1 MRKRRRDHMAKKN
14 ETVVEEVK
22 TNDVQAVIDEL
33 AAKANVALEKMSDF
47 DQEKVDYIV
56 HQGAIAALDK
66 HMLLAKMAIEETG
79 RGVYED
85 KAIKNMYASEYIW
98 NNIKHDKTVGV
109 INEDK
114 QKGLIEVAE
123 PVGVICGVTPTTN
136 PTSTTIFKSLIA
148 LKTRNPIIFAFHPSA
163 QKCSAEAARI
173 VRDAAI
179 EAGAPEDCIQWIEH
193 PSIEA
198 TQTLMNHPGVATVLA
213 TGGAGMVKSAYST
226 GKPALGVGPGNV
238 PSYIEKTAKIKRAVN
253 DLIVSKTF
261 DNGMICASE
270 QAVIVDKEVYA
281 EVKAEFEAHN
291 VYFVKPNEIAK
302 LEAVV
307 MNEAKTAVNP
317 KVVGHHAREIAE
329 WAGITVPAET
339 KMLIVELEGVG
350 PDYPLSRE
358 KLSPVLAMVKANSTE
373 HGFELCEGMLNLGGL
388 GHTAVIHTEDE
399 DLQVKFGLRMKAC
412 RILVNSPSAE
422 GGIGDIYNEM
432 IPSLTLGC
440 GSYGKNSV
448 SRNVSAV
455 NLINVKTIA
464 KRRNNMQWFKLPP
477 KIYFEKNALLYLE
490 KMPNVER
497 VMLICDPGMV
507 QFGYADIVRGV
518 LNRRKNDVKIEVF
531 SDVEPN
537 PSTNTVY
544 KGLEMI
550 VDFQPDTIIAL
561 GGGSAMDAA
570 KAMWLFFEHPDTSFF
585 GAKQKFLDIRKR
597 TYKIPVA
604 EKVQFVCIPTTSGTG
619 SEVTPF
625 AVITDSDTHVKY
637 PLADYA
643 LTPHIAIVDPQF
655 VMTVPASVT
664 ADTGMDVLTHAIE
677 SYVSVMASDYTRGLS
692 LQAIKI
698 VFDYLERS
706 VKNPDLESREKMHNA
721 STMAGMAFANA
732 FLGIS
737 HSIAH
742 KIGGE
747 YGIPHGRTN
756 AILLPEIIRYNAKDP
771 QKHAMFP
778 KYDYFRADTDYA
790 DIAKFL
796 GLPGE
801 TTEELVEALATAVY
815 DLGCRV
821 GIKMNLKAQG
831 VTQEVLDATV
841 DRMAELAYED
851 QCTTANPKEPLISEL
866 KQIILNVYEEK

>member
-1 MRKRRRDHMAKKN
+1 MAKKN

-33 AAKANVALEKMSDF
+33 AAKANVALEKMSNF

-253 DLIVSKTF
+253 DLILSKTF

-270 QAVIVDKEVYA
+270 QAVIVDKEVYD
-281 EVKAEFEAHN
+281 EVKAEFAAHN
-291 VYFVKPNEIAK
+291 VYFVKPNEVAK

-317 KVVGHHAREIAE
+317 KIVGHHAREIAA
-329 WAGITVPAET
+329 WAGIEVPSDT

-412 RILVNSPSAE
+412 RILVNNPSAV

-518 LNRRKNDVKIEVF
+518 LNRRRNDVKVEIF

-698 VFDYLERS
+698 VFDYLEKS
-706 VKNPDLESREKMHNA
+706 VKNPDIESREKMHNA

-815 DLGCRV
+815 DLGCRI

>member
-1 MRKRRRDHMAKKN
+1 MAKKN

-66 HMLLAKMAIEETG
+66 HMMLAKMAIEETG

-253 DLIVSKTF
+253 DLILSKTF

-270 QAVIVDKEVYA
+270 QAVIVDKEVYD
-281 EVKAEFEAHN
+281 EVKAEFAAHN
-291 VYFVKPNEIAK
+291 VYFVKPNEVAK

-317 KVVGHHAREIAE
+317 KIVGHHAREIAA
-329 WAGITVPAET
+329 WAGIEVPIDT

-412 RILVNSPSAE
+412 RILVNNPSAV

-518 LNRRKNDVKIEVF
+518 LNRRRNDVKVEIF

-604 EKVQFVCIPTTSGTG
+604 EKVKFVCIPTTSGTG

-677 SYVSVMASDYTRGLS
+677 AYVSVMASDYTRGLS

>member
-1 MRKRRRDHMAKKN
+1 MAKKN

-179 EAGAPEDCIQWIEH
+179 KAGAPEDCIQWIEH

-358 KLSPVLAMVKANSTE
+358 KLSPVLAMVKANSTK

-455 NLINVKTIA
+455 NLINVKTLA

-477 KIYFEKNALLYLE
+477 KIYFEKNSLLYLE

-497 VMLICDPGMV
+497 VMLVCDPGMV

-698 VFDYLERS
+698 VFDYLEKS
-706 VKNPDLESREKMHNA
+706 VKSPDLESREKMHNA
-721 STMAGMAFANA
+721 STMDGMAFANA
-732 FLGIS
+732 FLGIC

-742 KIGGE
+742 KIGGV

>member
-1 MRKRRRDHMAKKN
+1 MRKRRRNHMAKKN

-33 AAKANVALEKMSDF
+33 AAKANVALEKMSEF

-66 HMLLAKMAIEETG
+66 HMMLAKMAIEETG

-253 DLIVSKTF
+253 DLILSKTF

-270 QAVIVDKEVYA
+270 QAVIVDKEVYD
-281 EVKAEFEAHN
+281 EVKAEFAAHN
-291 VYFVKPNEIAK
+291 VYFVKPNEVAK

-317 KVVGHHAREIAE
+317 KVVGHHAREIAA
-329 WAGITVPAET
+329 WAGIEVPIET

-350 PDYPLSRE
+350 SDYPLSRE

-412 RILVNSPSAE
+412 RILVNNPSAV

-518 LNRRKNDVKIEVF
+518 LNRRRNDVKVEIF

-604 EKVQFVCIPTTSGTG
+604 EKVKFVCIPTTSGTG

-677 SYVSVMASDYTRGLS
+677 AYVSVMASDYTRGLS

-756 AILLPEIIRYNAKDP
+756 AILLPEIIRFNAKDP

-831 VTQEVLDATV
+831 VTQEVLDSTI

>member
-1 MRKRRRDHMAKKN
+1 MAKKN

-66 HMLLAKMAIEETG
+66 HMMLAKMAIEETG

-253 DLIVSKTF
+253 DLILSKTF

-270 QAVIVDKEVYA
+270 QAVIVDKEVYD
-281 EVKAEFEAHN
+281 EVKAEFAAHN
-291 VYFVKPNEIAK
+291 VYFVKPNEVAK

-317 KVVGHHAREIAE
+317 KIVGHHAREIAA
-329 WAGITVPAET
+329 WAGIEVPSDT

-358 KLSPVLAMVKANSTE
+358 KLSPVLAMVKANSIE

-412 RILVNSPSAE
+412 RILVNNPSAV

-497 VMLICDPGMV
+497 VMLVCDPGMV

-518 LNRRKNDVKIEVF
+518 LNRRRNDVKVEIF

-625 AVITDSDTHVKY
+625 AVITDSETHVKY

-698 VFDYLERS
+698 VFDYLEKS

-756 AILLPEIIRYNAKDP
+756 AILLPEIIRFNAKDP

-831 VTQEVLDATV
+831 VTQEVLDSTI

>member
-1 MRKRRRDHMAKKN
+1 MAKKN

-33 AAKANVALEKMSDF
+33 AAKANVALEKMSEF

-66 HMLLAKMAIEETG
+66 HMMLAKMAIEETG

-253 DLIVSKTF
+253 DLILSKTF

-270 QAVIVDKEVYA
+270 QAVIVDKEVYD
-281 EVKAEFEAHN
+281 EVKAEFAAHN
-291 VYFVKPNEIAK
+291 VYFVKPNEISK

-317 KVVGHHAREIAE
+317 KVVGHHAREIAA
-329 WAGITVPAET
+329 WAGIEVPIET

-350 PDYPLSRE
+350 SDYPLSRE

-412 RILVNSPSAE
+412 RILVNNPSAV

-518 LNRRKNDVKIEVF
+518 LNRRRNDVKVEIF

-625 AVITDSDTHVKY
+625 AVITDSETHVKY

-698 VFDYLERS
+698 VFDYLEKS

-815 DLGCRV
+815 DLGCRI

-831 VTQEVLDATV
+831 VTQEVLDSTI